1 MLNAAHEVIKDPNN
15 EAPKK
20 KLAKNVGDARTAV
33 VAASDAI
40 RHAPPP
46 VFAVT
51 SDVRKTKWGGE
62 ETERKERDIKTIGVL
77 LKQIHT
83 SSKSHYVFLRMF
95 LLGRRAHYACSCAYR
110 SRGSRARQPRGR
122 GRAATPRG
130 RIGKARKAA
139 RELPG

>member
-51 SDVRKTKWGGE
+51 SDVRKTKWGE
-62 ETERKERDIKTIGVL
+62 ETEKNETE
-77 LKQIHT
+77 KQ
-83 SSKSHYVFLRMF
+83 
-95 LLGRRAHYACSCAYR
+95 
-110 SRGSRARQPRGR
+110 
-122 GRAATPRG
+122 
-130 RIGKARKAA
+130 
-139 RELPG
+139 